1 MIRELKSF
9 NLQICKSLSKE
20 RKKEKRRKNDQKL
33 VGVDPLKGIQQVA
46 MRLRWTLMN
55 DINNEI
61 VHAYSKYYFEF
72 QSSKFQVWN
81 FLICTVQWLSS
92 EMKEDTKTI
101 WCIWIWK

>member
-46 MRLRWTLMN
+46 MRLR
-55 DINNEI
+55 
-61 VHAYSKYYFEF
+61 
-72 QSSKFQVWN
+72 
-81 FLICTVQWLSS
+81 
-92 EMKEDTKTI
+92 
-101 WCIWIWK
+101 